1 MTSRLMVAALAALIF
16 AAPQALAAMATGEQ
30 ITAAVSGNTI
40 QGNMDSTG
48 PYAEFYAADGTV
60 FGKDYKAKW
69 SVEGDAM
76 CWVYEGT
83 PKDCW
88 NVDVE
93 GDQVKWVKDGKAQ
106 GSGSVLKGNPND
118 FK

>member
-1 MTSRLMVAALAALIF
+1 MKLRLTVGALALLVI
-16 AAPQALAAMATGEQ
+16 AAPQALAAMATADQ

-40 QGNMDSTG
+40 QGNMDSSG
-48 PYAEFYAADGTV
+48 PYAEYYSADGTV

-69 SVEGDAM
+69 SVEGDTM

-88 NVDVE
+88 GVEIE

-106 GSGSVLKGNPND
+106 GSGTVLKGNTNN
-118 FK
+118 FQ

>member
-1 MTSRLMVAALAALIF
+1 MNMGLTLSALVLLIL
-16 AAPQALAAMATGEQ
+16 AAPQALAAMATGDQ
-30 ITAAVSGNTI
+30 IMAAVSGNTI
-40 QGNMDSTG
+40 QGNMDSSG

-60 FGKDYKAKW
+60 LGKDYKAKW
-69 SVEGDAM
+69 SVEGDTM

-88 NVDVE
+88 NVDIE
-93 GDQVKWVKDGKAQ
+93 GDQVKWVKDSKAQ
-106 GSGSVLKGNPND
+106 GSGTVLKGNAND

>member
-1 MTSRLMVAALAALIF
+1 MKLRLTVGALALLVF
-16 AAPQALAAMATGEQ
+16 AAPQALAAMATAEQ
-30 ITAAVSGNTI
+30 ITAAVSDNTI
-40 QGNMDSTG
+40 QGNMDSSG
-48 PYAEFYAADGTV
+48 PYAEYYAADGTV

-69 SVEGDAM
+69 SVEGDTM

-88 NVDVE
+88 GVEIE
-93 GDQVKWVKDGKAQ
+93 GDQVRWVKDGKAQ
-106 GSGSVLKGNPND
+106 GSGTVLKGNTNN